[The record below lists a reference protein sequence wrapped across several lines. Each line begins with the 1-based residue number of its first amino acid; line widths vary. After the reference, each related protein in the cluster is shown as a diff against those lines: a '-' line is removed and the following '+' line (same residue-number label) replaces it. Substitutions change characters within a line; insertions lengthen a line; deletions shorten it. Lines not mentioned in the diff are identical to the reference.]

1 MNYLIYVS
9 LFACFFSLIM
19 SYIAIARVAKFVKSV
34 HGLDWEAVATC
45 LGDVAT
51 VKRSITRLNGRLNGM
66 DNAMPT
72 EFDWKQQAA
81 KALAEPK
88 PQERPRG
95 G

>member
-1 MNYLIYVS
+1 MNIAIYL
-9 LFACFFSLIM
+9 LGFACIINFILSA
-19 SYIAIARVAKFVKSV
+19 IAIARVARFVKSV

-66 DNAMPT
+66 DNATPQ
-72 EFDWKQQAA
+72 FDWKEQAA
-81 KALAEPK
+81 RAMTQPK
-88 PQERPRG
+88 DIPRG

>member
-1 MNYLIYVS
+1 MNYVIYGLI
-9 LFACFFSLIM
+9 FFTILNIIGL
-19 SYIAIARVAKFVKSV
+19 YIAIARVAEFRKSV

-81 KALAEPK
+81 RALAEPK
-88 PQERPRG
+88 QPERSRG

>member
-1 MNYLIYVS
+1 MNYVIYGLI
-9 LFACFFSLIM
+9 FFTVLNIFLS
-19 SYIAIARVAKFVKSV
+19 SIAIARVAKFVKSV

-66 DNAMPT
+66 DNATPQ
-72 EFDWKQQAA
+72 FDWKEQAA
-81 KALAEPK
+81 RTLSQPEP
-88 PQERPRG
+88 QRQVG